1 MGLKQLLT
9 NLEGEGT
16 LDAYPNH
23 NTPEDTGGFNYGN
36 STSIFDT
43 KIFNQK
49 SFKFGEGTAYD
60 KPNEGYSNEPFIKK
74 TLDLTIG
81 GGGAT
86 NFVDSFTDGLIRGG
100 AVTHLERQLTD
111 AARIGK
117 FLITGKGIAFIT
129 KQVGLQLSNPKIREG
144 TLTNPAKSNS
154 RTYNLGVN
162 TLAQVAASGTG
173 LHVKREGL
181 LPTSFDGY
189 IDDLDKTRAT
199 DNNNRLI
206 QFFEEKIAPDTTI
219 KPPTTNQPES
229 TPESG
234 NIFNQIGNAVNSFL
248 GIPDKPETLYSYT
261 GGPGSLYGI
270 GNTTIRRYINTNQ
283 GAIKRDKFI
292 FKDIIVQ
299 DNGFP
304 IVTHF
309 NITKDNINFLGPDLT
324 LKAFYEGNNEFGEVN
339 LSTEEEQEAMD
350 VGVPLKEDKVFT
362 AKRIKEGPAHERFNR
377 LQTSDSP
384 SIQNYLKIIGRPGFD
399 YQKQTDFNKKFIRE
413 ERINTGNPGAREDDP
428 HLKFNTKEGESAYN
442 VYSSKKIDMVNM
454 FDIYQTRGG
463 FDIPEVR
470 DLIRF
475 RFEAVDSDD
484 PQLSNTMVFRAF
496 LDQFSDNFTGNYNS
510 FSYNGRGETFYT
522 YNNFKREINFNFKIA
537 AQTRHEMMPLYRKL
551 NYLASNTAPEYSNM
565 GRIRTPFMRLTVGSW
580 CDRLPGIMTS
590 VGISWKTNYPWE
602 ISIDSPEGGQD
613 NHMLVLPH
621 ILDVKVNYTPIHDFL
636 PEKGI
641 SSPFILPHPRNR
653 VPEQKWLLPDVATT
667 TEQAIKL
674 GLDKI
679 NEKEEIRTQSFPVN
693 HTDYPASE
701 QENNTNNPDATTAGN
716 AGS

>member
-100 AVTHLERQLTD
+100 AVTNLERQLTD

-324 LKAFYEGNNEFGEVN
+324 LKAFYEGNNEFGEAN
-339 LSTEEEQEAMD
+339 LSTTEGREAID
-350 VGVPLKEDKVFT
+350 AGIPVKEDKVFT
-362 AKRIKEGPAHERFNR
+362 TKRI
-377 LQTSDSP
+377 
-384 SIQNYLKIIGRPGFD
+384 
-399 YQKQTDFNKKFIRE
+399 
-413 ERINTGNPGAREDDP
+413 
-428 HLKFNTKEGESAYN
+428 
-442 VYSSKKIDMVNM
+442 
-454 FDIYQTRGG
+454 
-463 FDIPEVR
+463 
-470 DLIRF
+470 
-475 RFEAVDSDD
+475 
-484 PQLSNTMVFRAF
+484 
-496 LDQFSDNFTGNYNS
+496 
-510 FSYNGRGETFYT
+510 
-522 YNNFKREINFNFKIA
+522 
-537 AQTRHEMMPLYRKL
+537 
-551 NYLASNTAPEYSNM
+551 
-565 GRIRTPFMRLTVGSW
+565 
-580 CDRLPGIMTS
+580 
-590 VGISWKTNYPWE
+590 
-602 ISIDSPEGGQD
+602 
-613 NHMLVLPH
+613 
-621 ILDVKVNYTPIHDFL
+621 
-636 PEKGI
+636 
-641 SSPFILPHPRNR
+641 
-653 VPEQKWLLPDVATT
+653 
-667 TEQAIKL
+667 
-674 GLDKI
+674 
-679 NEKEEIRTQSFPVN
+679 
-693 HTDYPASE
+693 
-701 QENNTNNPDATTAGN
+701 
-716 AGS
+716 

>member
-248 GIPDKPETLYSYT
+248 GLPDKPETLYSYT
-261 GGPGSLYGI
+261 
-270 GNTTIRRYINTNQ
+270 
-283 GAIKRDKFI
+283 
-292 FKDIIVQ
+292 
-299 DNGFP
+299 
-304 IVTHF
+304 
-309 NITKDNINFLGPDLT
+309 
-324 LKAFYEGNNEFGEVN
+324 
-339 LSTEEEQEAMD
+339 
-350 VGVPLKEDKVFT
+350 
-362 AKRIKEGPAHERFNR
+362 
-377 LQTSDSP
+377 
-384 SIQNYLKIIGRPGFD
+384 
-399 YQKQTDFNKKFIRE
+399 
-413 ERINTGNPGAREDDP
+413 
-428 HLKFNTKEGESAYN
+428 
-442 VYSSKKIDMVNM
+442 
-454 FDIYQTRGG
+454 
-463 FDIPEVR
+463 
-470 DLIRF
+470 
-475 RFEAVDSDD
+475 
-484 PQLSNTMVFRAF
+484 
-496 LDQFSDNFTGNYNS
+496 
-510 FSYNGRGETFYT
+510 
-522 YNNFKREINFNFKIA
+522 
-537 AQTRHEMMPLYRKL
+537 
-551 NYLASNTAPEYSNM
+551 
-565 GRIRTPFMRLTVGSW
+565 
-580 CDRLPGIMTS
+580 
-590 VGISWKTNYPWE
+590 
-602 ISIDSPEGGQD
+602 
-613 NHMLVLPH
+613 
-621 ILDVKVNYTPIHDFL
+621 
-636 PEKGI
+636 
-641 SSPFILPHPRNR
+641 
-653 VPEQKWLLPDVATT
+653 
-667 TEQAIKL
+667 
-674 GLDKI
+674 
-679 NEKEEIRTQSFPVN
+679 
-693 HTDYPASE
+693 
-701 QENNTNNPDATTAGN
+701 
-716 AGS
+716 